1 MQRRLDLATA
11 ASESPILELIVYT
24 VVRLFFTT
32 PRTSFPRQWTISVV
46 IYIRELL
53 SSEPM
58 NEQDFSEIYFL
69 GRDIYL
75 TNMVQYQLILLFVPH
90 WFHHGNR

>member
-1 MQRRLDLATA
+1 MT
-11 ASESPILELIVYT
+11 
-24 VVRLFFTT
+24 
-32 PRTSFPRQWTISVV
+32 QWTISIV

-75 TNMVQYQLILLFVPH
+75 TNMVQYVLYLILISLIFS
-90 WFHHGNR
+90 